1 MPPDTI
7 VTDAARSFFDVG
19 VVGSLCV
26 MLALVIWYQD
36 KRHRAELKE
45 EREAHQ
51 RTREAQIVE
60 IRNFATLG
68 EAIRDQQKATEAAI
82 LTVVELVKER
92 SRT

>member
-19 VVGSLCV
+19 VVGSLCII
-26 MLALVIWYQD
+26 LALVIWYQD

-60 IRNFATLG
+60 IRQFANLG
-68 EAIRDQQKATEAAI
+68 ESIRDQQKATESTI
-82 LTVVELVKER
+82 QTFLDFVKER
-92 SRT
+92 ERR